1 TILSTPDPLGKFDGK
16 ANKGFLVGYSI
27 HCKAF
32 RVFNSRTRIVQE
44 TLHINFPENKPNFA
58 RTGPKWLFD
67 IDTLTMSMNYQP
79 VVAGNQRNDNAGIK
93 ENLDADDDV
102 ADDAFEVKETE
113 NDVHVS
119 TNESNKTDKKKHDE
133 KAKRD
138 DNGKS
143 PVDSLKGVRDLRA
156 EFEEFS
162 FNSTNRLNAV
172 SEPVN
177 AASSNPTNNTNSFNT
192 TSPSVNVISPNFG
205 IARQSS
211 FVDPSKYLDD
221 LNMPELEDCLFK

>member
-1 TILSTPDPLGKFDGK
+1 CDNGTEFKNHDMNQFCRMKGIKREFSVARTPQQNEVAKRKNKTLIK
-16 ANKGFLVGYSI
+16 A
-27 HCKAF
+27 A
-32 RVFNSRTRIVQE
+32 RTMLADSLLHIPFWAEAVNTAYYVQNRE
-44 TLHINFPENKPNFA
+44 ILHINFLENKPNFA
-58 RTGPKWLFD
+58 RIGPKWLFD

-79 VVAGNQRNDNAGIK
+79 VVAGNQPNDNAGIK

-156 EFEEFS
+156 E
-162 FNSTNRLNAV
+162 
-172 SEPVN
+172 
-177 AASSNPTNNTNSFNT
+177 
-192 TSPSVNVISPNFG
+192 
-205 IARQSS
+205 
-211 FVDPSKYLDD
+211 
-221 LNMPELEDCLFK
+221 